1 MIMDKQK
8 VGNILGAEVN
18 RLQNVITSYISLIYS
33 SFTFILLLG
42 FLLF

>member
-1 MIMDKQK
+1 MMIMDKQK

-33 SFTFILLLG
+33 HS
-42 FLLF
+42 LLFYY